1 MGKVLALEKC
11 STTIGNITYIY
22 SRTDRKIYFKRYSE
36 KDRPDILNIFYES
49 LSEGNA
55 NSILDEDDL
64 IAFIQTQVPL
74 PV

>member
-1 MGKVLALEKC
+1 MAKIIALEKC

-36 KDRPDILNIFYES
+36 KDREDLLNIFYEN
-49 LSEGNA
+49 LSDGNA
-55 NSILDEDDL
+55 NL
-64 IAFIQTQVPL
+64 ITNETTLVEFINTQAPL